1 MPCKERGLILHMYAP
16 VGLTM
21 TDGHGRNVEFLV
33 LGVGMEERT
42 KKNAESR
49 NTERGGLLRGFWSGR
64 YCSTG
69 EAETR
74 TGARDRGS

>member
-1 MPCKERGLILHMYAP
+1 MPCKERGLILHMHAP

-42 KKNAESR
+42 KKNTESR

-69 EAETR
+69 EDETR